1 MNLVVG
7 SGPSGVAAALALLE
21 RGQPVTMIDVGRTLE
36 PSFAAAPR
44 ELAGRPYEEWP
55 SETRARLAAIT
66 GPTING
72 FPMKTSFGSDF
83 AWRGAPQL
91 MPVET
96 RGAEVL
102 TSFARGG
109 LSNIWGSNVLPF
121 CAEDLEGW
129 PIGPADLEP
138 GYRAVLA
145 HIPVSAERD
154 EELERLLPL
163 HTGRLEPRWL
173 SRQAEAMLGDLRERR
188 EPLRAR
194 GVRFGASR
202 LGLRTAASA
211 ADPGCVRC
219 GLCLHGCPYDLI
231 YSSAH
236 TLAGLE
242 RDPRFT
248 YAGGYFATRFRE
260 SGAGVELEAL
270 RAADRAPARFA
281 GARLFIGGGCFS
293 TTRLVLES
301 LERFAQEVAMLESQ
315 YFLIPLLHWRR
326 VAAVPDER
334 LQTLSQLCLR
344 LRDPKVSPRDV
355 HLLLYTYSH
364 LYRAALDRTPVRFVP
379 PLRHALLERLL
390 ALQGYLHSDVS
401 PRLAVSLR
409 RNDAGPATLEV
420 EGRKRPETAATV
432 RRVEARVRSLSPL
445 LRASPIP
452 FATRLGPP
460 GKSFH
465 SGGSFPMRRDPGPG
479 DADPL
484 GRPAGLARV
493 HLVDASVF
501 PTIPATNLTLSVM
514 ANAYRIA
521 AASCALEPRAGG
533 PDHARAPA

>member
-21 RGQPVTMIDVGRTLE
+21 RGQPVTMVDVGRALE

-44 ELAGRPYEEWP
+44 ELAALRYEEWP
-55 SETRARLAAIT
+55 AATRARLAAIT

-83 AWRGAPQL
+83 AWRGAPEL

-121 CAEDLEGW
+121 CAQDLEGW

-145 HIPVSAERD
+145 HIPLSAERD

-163 HTGRLEPRWL
+163 HTARLEPRWL
-173 SRQAEAMLGDLRERR
+173 SPQAATMLGDLRERR
-188 EPLRAR
+188 EALRAR
-194 GVRFGASR
+194 GVDFGASR
-202 LGLRTAASA
+202 LGLRTGPAA

-236 TLAGLE
+236 TLAALE
-242 RDPRFT
+242 RDPRFR
-248 YAGGYFATRFRE
+248 YAGGHFATRFRE
-260 SGAGVELEAL
+260 TASGVELEVL

-281 GARLFIGGGCFS
+281 GTRLFLGGGCFS

-301 LERFAQEVAMLESQ
+301 LEWFAREVTVLESQ

-326 VAAVPDER
+326 FPVTDQR

-344 LRDPKVSPRDV
+344 LRDPEVSPRDV
-355 HLLLYTYSH
+355 HLLLYTYSP
-364 LYRAALDRTPVRFVP
+364 LYRAALDATPLRWAP
-379 PLRHALLERLL
+379 PLRRAALERLL

-409 RNDAGPATLEV
+409 RNAAGPPTLVV
-420 EGRKRPETAATV
+420 EGRARPGTAATV

-479 DADPL
+479 DADAL

-493 HLVDASVF
+493 HLVDASAF

-521 AASCALEPRAGG
+521 VASCALEPHAGG
-533 PDHARAPA
+533 PDRARAPA